1 MVPVV
6 VAAPAT
12 VVVAAVA
19 AAATVVVSDGAVGTI
34 PFPVFVC
41 EGFFNSPI
49 MLSSGNRIV
58 ERVYI

>member
-41 EGFFNSPI
+41 EGFF
-49 MLSSGNRIV
+49 
-58 ERVYI
+58 